1 MHLRYIIN
9 SNQHS
14 IRLSLGVYI
23 LTLVTFSV
31 LPFMVRAEQ
40 PTEFKLDDFIN
51 EIRLKDPAIKAARF
65 RWQAMQVKA
74 PAAGVLPDPTLNYGY
89 YFSNVETRVGAMNQR
104 IAFAQ
109 EFLFPGKLTLS
120 EKRAQ
125 EEAEI
130 AMWQYHRVTRA
141 SITQGKIFYFELN
154 RIDRTREILTN
165 QIDLVKKMIQTL
177 QSRFETNQA
186 HLPDVL
192 LAKQTLSDLSIQ
204 LASLNGDRGF
214 LIALINRLRGMAPDA
229 VVSETNTIAYPKLPD
244 KAMLL
249 SLAEKNNETLK
260 AEEAAIRRDEI
271 TVKLSK
277 KNRYPDFTVGVDYTQ
292 VNSKIFSNPFDN
304 GQDAVFGYVSINLP
318 IRFRRYVSYER
329 SARSSLSA
337 TREQWEATR
346 LDIRAEAAGVYSRAE
361 AFFEQID
368 LYERTLLPQAR
379 ETYQATV
386 MGYGAG
392 RDSAL
397 KWIESQRNLLGAETG
412 WVFLKAE
419 LAKAVSELEKI
430 VAVELFHPSLTTA
443 IFMPSQNLN
452 Y

>member
-1 MHLRYIIN
+1 MYLRYIIN
-9 SNQHS
+9 RNQHS
-14 IRLSLGVYI
+14 IRLSLDVYI
-23 LTLVTFSV
+23 ITLITFFV
-31 LPFMVRAEQ
+31 LPFMVRAEK
-40 PTEFKLDDFIN
+40 PIEFKLDDFIN
-51 EIRLKDPAIKAARF
+51 EIYLKDPAIKAARL
-65 RWQAMQVKA
+65 RWQAMQEKA
-74 PAAGVLPDPTLNYGY
+74 LAAGGMPEPTLNYGY
-89 YFSNVETRVGAMNQR
+89 YFSDVETRVGAMNQR
-104 IAFAQ
+104 IVFAQ

-125 EEAEI
+125 EEAKI
-130 AMWQYHRVTRA
+130 AMWQYHSVTRA

-177 QSRFETNQA
+177 QYRFETNQA

-192 LAKQTLSDLSIQ
+192 LAKQTLSDLRIQ

-214 LIALINRLRGMAPDA
+214 LIALINRLRGMAPNA
-229 VVSETNTIAYPKLPD
+229 VVFETNTIAYPKLPD

-260 AEEAAIRRDEI
+260 VKEAAIRRDEI
-271 TVKLSK
+271 TVKLSE

-292 VNSKIFSNPFDN
+292 VNSNIFSNPLDN

-318 IRFRRYVSYER
+318 IRFRRYISYER

-337 TREQWEATR
+337 TREQWEAKR
-346 LDIRAEAAGVYSRAE
+346 LDIQAEAAGVYSRAE
-361 AFFEQID
+361 AFLEQID
-368 LYERTLLPQAR
+368 LYERALLPQAR
-379 ETYQATV
+379 ETYQAIV
-386 MGYGAG
+386 VGYGAG
-392 RDSAL
+392 RNSAL
-397 KWIESQRNLLGAETG
+397 KWIESQRNLLDAETG

-430 VAVELFHPSLTTA
+430 VAVEFVHPFSTTA